1 MKFIYIFFLI
11 LLSYFAVSCE
21 TSNNE
26 KYNTKIINEDLNKTK
41 IKIIDLNDSLN
52 LNFDNS
58 NNSKLFFVTNSYTVL
73 DGYTYYDLYE
83 YSLEY
88 VKNNKTLIELN
99 IYRVNVDTLEK
110 KLIIDDTISYK
121 NHLSFW

>member
-41 IKIIDLNDSLN
+41 IKIINLNDSLN

-58 NNSKLFFVTNSYTVL
+58 NNSKLFFVSNNYTVL

-121 NHLSFW
+121 NHLSF

>member
-121 NHLSFW
+121 NHLSF

>member
-26 KYNTKIINEDLNKTK
+26 KYNTKIIDEDFYKTK
-41 IKIIDLNDSLN
+41 IIIIDLNNSLN

-58 NNSKLFFVTNSYTVL
+58 NDSKLFFVSNNYTIL

-88 VKNNKTLIELN
+88 LESNKTLIELN
-99 IYRVNVDTLEK
+99 IYRVNADTLEK
-110 KLIIDDTISYK
+110 KLIIDDSISYK
-121 NHLSFW
+121 NHLSF

>member
-26 KYNTKIINEDLNKTK
+26 KYNTKIIDEDFYKTK
-41 IKIIDLNDSLN
+41 IIIIDLNNSLN

-58 NNSKLFFVTNSYTVL
+58 NDSKLFFVSNNYTIL

-88 VKNNKTLIELN
+88 LESNKTLIELN
-99 IYRVNVDTLEK
+99 IYHVNADTLEK
-110 KLIIDDTISYK
+110 KLIVDDSISYK
-121 NHLSFW
+121 NHLSF

>member
-1 MKFIYIFFLI
+1 MKFIYIFLLI
-11 LLSYFAVSCE
+11 LLSCFAVSCE

-26 KYNTKIINEDLNKTK
+26 KYNTKIIDEDFYKTK
-41 IKIIDLNDSLN
+41 IIIIDLNNSLN

-58 NNSKLFFVTNSYTVL
+58 NDSKLFFVSNNYTVL

-88 VKNNKTLIELN
+88 LESNKTLIELN
-99 IYRVNVDTLEK
+99 IYRVNADTLEK
-110 KLIIDDTISYK
+110 KLIIDDSISYK

>member
-11 LLSYFAVSCE
+11 LLSYLAVSCE

-26 KYNTKIINEDLNKTK
+26 KYNIKILNEDLNKTK
-41 IKIIDLNDSLN
+41 IKIINLNDSLN

-58 NNSKLFFVTNSYTVL
+58 NNSKLFFVSNNYTVF

-99 IYRVNVDTLEK
+99 IYRVNADTLEK

-121 NHLSFW
+121 NHLSF

>member
-11 LLSYFAVSCE
+11 LLSYFAISCE
-21 TSNNE
+21 TSIYE

-52 LNFDNS
+52 LNFDNYNESKLLFVS
-58 NNSKLFFVTNSYTVL
+58 NNYTVL

-88 VKNNKTLIELN
+88 LESNKTLIELN
-99 IYRVNVDTLEK
+99 IYQVNIDKLEK
-110 KLIIDDTISYK
+110 KLIIDDSISYK
-121 NHLSFW
+121 NHLSF